1 MKDDAPVT
9 YEGVG
14 FGSAS
19 LSGEPVHGR
28 LWAGYDVRQ
37 RGQPCSFVKTEL
49 NEDGGSGMRDI
60 TCRASAGGKA
70 PSGSNWMIVQL
81 KGRTRGM

>member
-1 MKDDAPVT
+1 MTDDAGDDNLPHGDDEEAAKTYDVTKVYDAPMTKTIGPTYDATLTYDRFAVMEDDRMKDDAPVT

-28 LWAGYDVRQ
+28 L
-37 RGQPCSFVKTEL
+37 
-49 NEDGGSGMRDI
+49 
-60 TCRASAGGKA
+60 
-70 PSGSNWMIVQL
+70 
-81 KGRTRGM
+81 